1 AADLSS
7 WFSLMLSGFV
17 VWTVALPLVIGNML
31 GSHVGSKLAIR
42 KGDAFIR
49 RVFLLV
55 VLGLIAR
62 FVWMLFLS

>member
-1 AADLSS
+1 
-7 WFSLMLSGFV
+7 MLSGFV

-31 GSHVGSKLAIR
+31 GSYVGSKLAIR

-62 FVWMLFLS
+62 VIWQLWTN

>member
-1 AADLSS
+1 
-7 WFSLMLSGFV
+7 
-17 VWTVALPLVIGNML
+17 ML
-31 GSHVGSKLAIR
+31 GSYVGSKLAIR

-62 FVWMLFLS
+62 VIWQLWTN